1 MERITF
7 DSCIRKRKK
16 ASNSG
21 VGHMKREEKACIKD
35 CTKCGKMRKRR
46 KDGEI
51 KDKGMM
57 ETSIEDVKTSK
68 VNK

>member
-21 VGHMKREEKACIKD
+21 VGHMKREEKA
-35 CTKCGKMRKRR
+35 
-46 KDGEI
+46 
-51 KDKGMM
+51 
-57 ETSIEDVKTSK
+57 SK
-68 VNK
+68 IVQSVER